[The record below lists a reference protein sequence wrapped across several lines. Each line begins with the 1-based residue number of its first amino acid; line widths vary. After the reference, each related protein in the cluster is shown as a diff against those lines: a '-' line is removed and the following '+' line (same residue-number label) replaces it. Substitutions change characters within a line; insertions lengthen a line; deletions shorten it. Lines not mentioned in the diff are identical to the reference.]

1 VHNLQLKR
9 SSNDFSDDDNKN
21 SIKDGN
27 IHNILEENNSHFNSQ
42 SNYDMTTAASAADDD
57 DASADKQITFFN
69 YTHGYCVC
77 IIDIVDSTRITQE
90 LASSNKIRNY
100 YSIFLN
106 TMATIIKDHNGKVIK
121 NAGDCLI
128 YYFPKTVDTN
138 VNESAFQDVL
148 DCGLAMIDAN
158 STLNKELSKN
168 GLPPINYRI
177 SANYGKVELATS
189 TNSNT
194 VDLFGPT
201 VNICSKINHLALSNE
216 MVIYNDLYTVID
228 KTPFFNDYS
237 FKNISQSDKYS
248 TFPYPVYSVHRLDSP
263 MQQKEIDN
271 KIRQNHVVYQQNKLK
286 KVNSSF
292 NILLID
298 DDKDILFTFTTIIE
312 GEDYKTTSFSDPNK
326 ALDHF
331 SRVSPYHYDLIIMDI
346 RMPGLNG
353 IQLYSKIKVM
363 NPDIKVLFLSAL
375 DAVEELLS
383 IFPDIKNSEIIRKP
397 IEPNELLLKINK
409 ILKS

>member
-1 VHNLQLKR
+1 MKII
-9 SSNDFSDDDNKN
+9 SSF
-21 SIKDGN
+21 
-27 IHNILEENNSHFNSQ
+27 NSH
-42 SNYDMTTAASAADDD
+42 SNYTTTTTTTDNN
-57 DASADKQITFFN
+57 DKQITFFN

-77 IIDIVDSTRITQE
+77 IIDIVDSTKITQE
-90 LASSNKIRNY
+90 IASSNKIRNY

-106 TMATIIKDHNGKVIK
+106 TMASIIKDHNGKVIK

-128 YYFPKTVDTN
+128 YYFPKTVDPD

-148 DCGLAMIDAN
+148 DCGLAMIDSN
-158 STLNKELSKN
+158 STLNEELSKN

-189 TNSNT
+189 SNSNS

-201 VNICSKINHLALSNE
+201 VNICSKINHLALSNG
-216 MVIYNDLYTVID
+216 MVIYNDLYTVIN
-228 KTPFFNDYS
+228 KTPFFYDYC
-237 FKNISQSDKYS
+237 FKNISQDNKYS
-248 TFPYPVYSVHRLDSP
+248 TFTYPVYSGHRLDSP
-263 MQQKEIDN
+263 RQQKEIDN
-271 KIRQNHVVYQQNKLK
+271 KKRQNHIVSKQNKLNQ
-286 KVNSSF
+286 VNSSF

-298 DDKDILFTFTTIIE
+298 DDKDILFTFTTIIA

-326 ALDHF
+326 ALEHF
-331 SRVSPYHYDLIIMDI
+331 SQVSPYHYDLIIMDI

-353 IQLYSKIKVM
+353 LQLYSKIKVM

-383 IFPDIKNSEIIRKP
+383 IFPDIKKSEIIRKP
-397 IEPNELLLKINK
+397 VEPQALLLKISK

>member
-1 VHNLQLKR
+1 VHNLQLDILN
-9 SSNDFSDDDNKN
+9 NDFSNDDDTN
-21 SIKDGN
+21 SIKEGK
-27 IHNILEENNSHFNSQ
+27 IHNTTEEGSNSSFNSQ
-42 SNYDMTTAASAADDD
+42 SNYNTTTTTTTTDNNH
-57 DASADKQITFFN
+57 KQITFFN
-69 YTHGYCVC
+69 YTHGYCVG
-77 IIDIVDSTRITQE
+77 IIDIVDSTKITQE

-106 TMATIIKDHNGKVIK
+106 TMASIIKDHNGKVIK

-128 YYFPKTVDTN
+128 YYFPKTVDSD

-158 STLNKELSKN
+158 STLNEELSKN

-189 TNSNT
+189 SNSNS

-216 MVIYNDLYTVID
+216 MVIYNDLYTVIN
-228 KTPFFNDYS
+228 KTPFFYDYC
-237 FKNISQSDKYS
+237 FKNVSQQTDDKYS
-248 TFPYPVYSVHRLDSP
+248 TFTSYPVYSVHRLDSP
-263 MQQKEIDN
+263 RQQKEIDN
-271 KIRQNHVVYQQNKLK
+271 KKRQSHMVYKQNKLNQ
-286 KVNSSF
+286 VNSSF

-298 DDKDILFTFTTIIE
+298 DDKDILFTFTTIIA
-312 GEDYKTTSFSDPNK
+312 GDNYKTTSFSDPNK
-326 ALDHF
+326 ALENF
-331 SRVSPYHYDLIIMDI
+331 SQVSPYHYDLIIMDI

-397 IEPNELLLKINK
+397 IEPQALLLKINT
-409 ILKS
+409 ILKT